1 MHLLLS
7 DSEKPQSN
15 VPSTQEIKSKVT
27 EFGSNVPNAKKSTT
41 TNLPSQ
47 SPSNIDNAVG
57 FGVVAPGSDMSQV
70 APETETAA
78 AQPKRSSSGLCCQ
91 QVIK

>member
-1 MHLLLS
+1 MHLVLS
-7 DSEKPQSN
+7 GSDKSQSN
-15 VPSTQEIKSKVT
+15 VPSTQEINSKAT
-27 EFGSNVPNAKKSTT
+27 EFRSNVPNAAESNTA
-41 TNLPSQ
+41 NLPSQ
-47 SPSNIDNAVG
+47 SPSNIDNGDDAADMAQ
-57 FGVVAPGSDMSQV
+57 VAPE